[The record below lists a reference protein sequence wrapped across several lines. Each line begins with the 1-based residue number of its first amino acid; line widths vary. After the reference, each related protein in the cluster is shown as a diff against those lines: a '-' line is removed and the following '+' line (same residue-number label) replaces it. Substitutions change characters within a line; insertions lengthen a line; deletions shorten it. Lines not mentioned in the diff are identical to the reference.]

1 MYIYVYIYI
10 YIYYIINICI
20 CIYIILMGN
29 TSSFCTFSILLN
41 IKQNLCSKTYCNS
54 IIYSNILII

>member
-1 MYIYVYIYI
+1 MYIYI
-10 YIYYIINICI
+10 YILYYKYMY
-20 CIYIILMGN
+20 IYIYIMLMGN